1 MSTSS
6 PSSRTVSY
14 THLYGCSGVNCA
26 MLGIGERTGN
36 CPLEAMAI
44 EYASLR
50 GTTDG
55 MDLSAI
61 TDIAT
66 YFEEEIGI
74 AIPPNTPFV
83 GRNLS
88 LIHI

>member
-1 MSTSS
+1 MQ
-6 PSSRTVSY
+6 RRELRHVG
-14 THLYGCSGVNCA
+14 HWRA
-26 MLGIGERTGN
+26 DGELS
-36 CPLEAMAI
+36 LEAMAI

-74 AIPPNTPFV
+74 AIRPIPPCGPELQRDPR
-83 GRNLS
+83 GHPR
-88 LIHI
+88 